1 MPSGRRWARA
11 VTGEGG
17 AVVDASL
24 VVDFVLGGS
33 HAMAIGAHIDGLE
46 LWAPAHIDAEILLA
60 VGRMQ
65 RAGELT
71 AREAGQRLDAAMD
84 IPLRRELLDDLVAG
98 AWRRRNRLRLA
109 DALYVELASRHD
121 MPLLTTDARLGRA
134 VRIAEVITP

>member
-1 MPSGRRWARA
+1 MT
-11 VTGEGG
+11 VEGE

-24 VVDFVLGGS
+24 VLDFVLGGS
-33 HAMAIGAHIDGLE
+33 QAMAIGAHIDGVE
-46 LWAPAHIDAEILLA
+46 LWAPAHIDAEILSA

-71 AREAGQRLDAAMD
+71 VREAGQRLDAAME

-98 AWRRRNRLRLA
+98 AWRRRDRLRLA

-121 MPLLTTDARLGRA
+121 LPLLTTDARLGRA